1 MKNEYINFLKM
12 TWNITSNKGNKKN
25 IFLIMKWMFKIMII
39 EKLLW
44 NDPVIDILGI
54 TSNL

>member
-1 MKNEYINFLKM
+1 M

-25 IFLIMKWMFKIMII
+25 IFLIMKWMFKLMII
-39 EKLLW
+39 KMLLW
-44 NDPVIDILGI
+44 NDPVNDILGN